1 MDIKLFIDKVFNV
14 AKNMQLDNFEV
25 YFTSSEN
32 ETIKVFK
39 GEVDTYSNSQNM
51 GISFRVKVD
60 DKMGYSY
67 TESLE
72 DDDVIPLIEKAI
84 SNAKVIENL
93 DTVDIYG
100 EKATYKKIDSF
111 NPNLKNI
118 TIDQKID
125 FLLTA
130 EKTALD
136 LDPRVKSVN
145 YCAIGSGY
153 GENIIKNSKGLDL
166 YHNGNS
172 IYAYIA
178 VVVQDGDSIKNDSAY
193 IVTKDFSE
201 MNPIKLA
208 TEAVNKALNKLSSI
222 SIESKTYNVII
233 ENDTFADLLGSMSGI
248 FSAEAVQK
256 GVSKLKDKIG
266 EVVASPIVTIT
277 DNPHLKN
284 GYGSAPFDAEGVP
297 TLCKSLIKNGVLKT
311 YLYNL
316 KTAKKDSVKTTGN
329 AAKGGYKGTM
339 GISSF
344 NLYLEKGDLSF
355 QELLNK
361 LQNGILITGFSGLH
375 SGLNSISG
383 DFSLATEG
391 FLVENGVITKPLN
404 QVTSAG
410 NFFDLLKNI
419 EYIGT
424 DLKFNLSGIGSPSLL
439 IKNISI
445 SS

>member
-1 MDIKLFIDKVFNV
+1 MNIKLFIDKIFDT
-14 AKNMQLDNFEV
+14 AKNMKLDDFEI

-39 GEVDTYSNSQNM
+39 GEIDTYSNSQNM
-51 GISFRVKVD
+51 GISFRVKVNE
-60 DKMGYSY
+60 KMGYSY
-67 TESLE
+67 TESIEEE
-72 DDDVIPLIEKAI
+72 DIIPLIERAI

-93 DTVDIYG
+93 DIIEIYG
-100 EKATYKKIDSF
+100 EKSIYEKIDSF
-111 NPNLKNI
+111 NPTLKDI
-118 TIDQKID
+118 TVDEKID
-125 FLLTA
+125 FLLKA
-130 EKTALD
+130 EKTALE

-145 YCAIGSGY
+145 YCVIGSGY

-178 VVVQDGDSIKNDSAY
+178 VVVQDGESIKNDSAY
-193 IVTKDFSE
+193 IVTKDFSN
-201 MNPIKLA
+201 MDPIKLA
-208 TEAVNKALNKLSSI
+208 TEAVTKALNKLNSI
-222 SIESKTYNVII
+222 SIDSKPYGVII
-233 ENDTFADLLGSMSGI
+233 ENDAFADLLGAMSGI
-248 FSAEAVQK
+248 FSGEAVQK
-256 GVSKLKDKIG
+256 GVSKLKGKIG
-266 EVVASPIVTIT
+266 EVIANSIVTIT
-277 DNPHLKN
+277 DNPHLKD
-284 GYGSAPFDAEGVP
+284 GYGSTPFDAEGVP
-297 TLCKSLIKNGVLKT
+297 TQCKHLIENGILKT
-311 YLYNL
+311 YLHNL
-316 KTAKKDSVKTTGN
+316 KTAKKDNIKTTGN

-339 GISSF
+339 GISTF
-344 NLYLEKGDLSF
+344 NLYLEKGNLSF
-355 QELLNK
+355 QELLDK
-361 LQNGILITGFSGLH
+361 LQNGVLITGFSGLH

-391 FLVENGVITKPLN
+391 FLIENGAITKPLN

-424 DLKFNLSGIGSPSLL
+424 DLKFNLSGVGSPSLL

>member
-201 MNPIKLA
+201 MDPIKLA

-344 NLYLEKGDLSF
+344 ILYLEKGDLSF

>member
-201 MNPIKLA
+201 MDPIKLA

>member
-201 MNPIKLA
+201 MDPIKLA
-208 TEAVNKALNKLSSI
+208 TEVVNKALNKLSSI

>member
-72 DDDVIPLIEKAI
+72 DDDVIPLIEKAT

-201 MNPIKLA
+201 MDPIKLA

-316 KTAKKDSVKTTGN
+316 KTSKKDSVKTTGN

>member
-1 MDIKLFIDKVFNV
+1 MDIKLFIDKVFDT
-14 AKNMQLDNFEV
+14 AKNMKLDDFEI

-39 GEVDTYSNSQNM
+39 GEIDTYSNSQNM
-51 GISFRVKVD
+51 GISFRVKVNE
-60 DKMGYSY
+60 KMGYSY
-67 TESLE
+67 TESIEEE
-72 DDDVIPLIEKAI
+72 DIIPLIERAI
-84 SNAKVIENL
+84 SNANVIENL
-93 DTVDIYG
+93 DIIEIYG
-100 EKATYKKIDSF
+100 EKSIYEKIDSF
-111 NPNLKNI
+111 NPALKDI
-118 TIDQKID
+118 TVDEKID
-125 FLLTA
+125 FLLKA
-130 EKTALD
+130 EKTALE
-136 LDPRVKSVN
+136 LDSRVKSVN
-145 YCAIGSGY
+145 YCVIGSGY

-178 VVVQDGDSIKNDSAY
+178 VVVQDGESIKNDSAY
-193 IVTKDFSE
+193 IVTKDFSN
-201 MNPIKLA
+201 MDPIKLA
-208 TEAVNKALNKLSSI
+208 TEAVTKALNKLNSI
-222 SIESKTYNVII
+222 SIDSKPYGVII
-233 ENDTFADLLGSMSGI
+233 ENDAFADLLGAMSGI
-248 FSAEAVQK
+248 FSGEAVQK

-266 EVVASPIVTIT
+266 EVVANSIVTIT
-277 DNPHLKN
+277 DNPHLKD

-297 TLCKSLIKNGVLKT
+297 TQCKHLIENGILKT
-311 YLYNL
+311 YLHNL
-316 KTAKKDSVKTTGN
+316 KTAKKDNIKTTGN

-339 GISSF
+339 GISTF
-344 NLYLEKGDLSF
+344 NLYLEKGNLSF
-355 QELLNK
+355 QELLDK
-361 LQNGILITGFSGLH
+361 LQNGVLITGFSGLH

-391 FLVENGVITKPLN
+391 FLIENGAITKPLN

-424 DLKFNLSGIGSPSLL
+424 DLKFNLSGVGSPSLL

>member
-153 GENIIKNSKGLDL
+153 RENIIKNSKGLDL

-201 MNPIKLA
+201 MDPIKLA

>member
-1 MDIKLFIDKVFNV
+1 MDIKLFIDKVFDT
-14 AKNMQLDNFEV
+14 AKNMKLDDFEI

-39 GEVDTYSNSQNM
+39 GEIDTYSNSQNM
-51 GISFRVKVD
+51 GISFRVKVNE
-60 DKMGYSY
+60 KMGYSY
-67 TESLE
+67 TESIEEE
-72 DDDVIPLIEKAI
+72 DIIPLIERAI
-84 SNAKVIENL
+84 SNANVIENL
-93 DTVDIYG
+93 DIIEIYG
-100 EKATYKKIDSF
+100 EKSIYEKIDSF
-111 NPNLKNI
+111 NPALKDI
-118 TIDQKID
+118 TVDEKID
-125 FLLTA
+125 FLLKA
-130 EKTALD
+130 EKIALE
-136 LDPRVKSVN
+136 LDSRVKSVN
-145 YCAIGSGY
+145 YCVIGSGY

-178 VVVQDGDSIKNDSAY
+178 VVVQDGESIKNDSAY
-193 IVTKDFSE
+193 IVTKDFSN
-201 MNPIKLA
+201 MDPIKLA
-208 TEAVNKALNKLSSI
+208 TEAVTKALNKLNSI
-222 SIESKTYNVII
+222 SIDSKPYGVII
-233 ENDTFADLLGSMSGI
+233 ENDAFADLLGAMSGI
-248 FSAEAVQK
+248 FSGEAVQK

-266 EVVASPIVTIT
+266 EVVANSIVTIT
-277 DNPHLKN
+277 DNPHLKD

-297 TLCKSLIKNGVLKT
+297 TQCKHLIENGILKT
-311 YLYNL
+311 YLHNL
-316 KTAKKDSVKTTGN
+316 KTAKKDNIKTTGN

-339 GISSF
+339 GISTF
-344 NLYLEKGDLSF
+344 NLYLEKGNLSF
-355 QELLNK
+355 QELLDK
-361 LQNGILITGFSGLH
+361 LQNGVLITGFSGLH

-391 FLVENGVITKPLN
+391 FLIENGAITKPLN

-424 DLKFNLSGIGSPSLL
+424 DLKFNLSGVGSPSLL

>member
-1 MDIKLFIDKVFNV
+1 MDIKLFIDKVFET
-14 AKNMQLDNFEV
+14 AKNMQLKEFEI

-39 GEVDTYSNSQNM
+39 GEIDTYSNSQNM

-60 DKMGYSY
+60 EKMGYSY

-72 DDDVIPLIEKAI
+72 EEDVIPLIERAI
-84 SNAKVIENL
+84 SNAKIIENL
-93 DTVDIYG
+93 DVIEIYG
-100 EKATYKKIDSF
+100 EKNNYEKIDSF
-111 NPNLKNI
+111 NPSLKNI
-118 TIDQKID
+118 TVEEKID
-125 FLLTA
+125 FLLKA
-130 EKTALD
+130 EKIALE
-136 LDPRVKSVN
+136 LDSRVKNVN
-145 YCAIGSGY
+145 YCMIGSGY
-153 GENIIKNSKGLDL
+153 GENIIKNSKDLDL
-166 YHNGNS
+166 YYNGNS

-178 VVVQDGDSIKNDSAY
+178 VIVQDGESIKNDSAY

-201 MNPIKLA
+201 MDPVKLA
-208 TEAVNKALNKLSSI
+208 TEAVTKALNKLNSI
-222 SIESKTYNVII
+222 SVESKIYNVIV
-233 ENDTFADLLGSMSGI
+233 ENDAFADLLGAMSGI
-248 FSAEAVQK
+248 FSGEAVQK
-256 GVSKLKDKIG
+256 GVSKLKGKIG
-266 EVVASPIVTIT
+266 ENIASSIVTIT
-277 DNPHLKN
+277 DNPHLKD

-297 TLCKSLIKNGVLKT
+297 TQCKHLIENGVLKT
-311 YLYNL
+311 YLHNL
-316 KTAKKDSVKTTGN
+316 KTAKKDSVNTTGN

-339 GISSF
+339 GISTF
-344 NLYLEKGDLSF
+344 NLYLEKGTHSF
-355 QELLNK
+355 QDLLNK

-410 NFFDLLKNI
+410 NFFNLLQNV
-419 EYIGT
+419 EYIGD
-424 DLKFNLSGIGSPSLL
+424 DLKFNLSGVGSPSLL

>member
-1 MDIKLFIDKVFNV
+1 MDIKLFIDKVFDT
-14 AKNMQLDNFEV
+14 AKNMKLDDFEI

-39 GEVDTYSNSQNM
+39 GEIDTYSNSQNM
-51 GISFRVKVD
+51 GISFRVKVNK
-60 DKMGYSY
+60 KMGYSY
-67 TESLE
+67 TESIEEE
-72 DDDVIPLIEKAI
+72 DIIPLIERAI
-84 SNAKVIENL
+84 SNANVIENL
-93 DTVDIYG
+93 DIIEIYG
-100 EKATYKKIDSF
+100 EKSIYEKIDSF
-111 NPNLKNI
+111 NPALKDI
-118 TIDQKID
+118 TVDEKID
-125 FLLTA
+125 FLLKA
-130 EKTALD
+130 EKTALE
-136 LDPRVKSVN
+136 LDSRVKSVN
-145 YCAIGSGY
+145 YCVIGSGY

-178 VVVQDGDSIKNDSAY
+178 VVVQDGESIKNDSAY
-193 IVTKDFSE
+193 IVTKDFSN
-201 MNPIKLA
+201 MDPIKLA
-208 TEAVNKALNKLSSI
+208 TEAVTKALNKLNSI
-222 SIESKTYNVII
+222 SIDSKPYRVII
-233 ENDTFADLLGSMSGI
+233 ENDAFADLLGAMSGI
-248 FSAEAVQK
+248 FSGEAVQK

-266 EVVASPIVTIT
+266 EVVANSIVTIT
-277 DNPHLKN
+277 DNPHLKD

-297 TLCKSLIKNGVLKT
+297 TQCKHLIENGILKT
-311 YLYNL
+311 YLHNL
-316 KTAKKDSVKTTGN
+316 KTAKKDNIKTTGN

-339 GISSF
+339 GISTF
-344 NLYLEKGDLSF
+344 NLYLEKGNLSF
-355 QELLNK
+355 QELLDK
-361 LQNGILITGFSGLH
+361 LQNGVLITGFSGLH

-391 FLVENGVITKPLN
+391 FLIENGAITKPLN

-424 DLKFNLSGIGSPSLL
+424 DLKFNLSGVGSPSLL

>member
-1 MDIKLFIDKVFNV
+1 MDIKLFIDKVFDT
-14 AKNMQLDNFEV
+14 AKNMKLDDFEI

-39 GEVDTYSNSQNM
+39 GEIDTYSNSQNM
-51 GISFRVKVD
+51 GISFRVKVNE
-60 DKMGYSY
+60 KMGYSY
-67 TESLE
+67 TESIEEE
-72 DDDVIPLIEKAI
+72 DIIPLIERAI
-84 SNAKVIENL
+84 SNANVIENL
-93 DTVDIYG
+93 DIIEIYG
-100 EKATYKKIDSF
+100 EKSIYEKIDSF
-111 NPNLKNI
+111 NPALKDI
-118 TIDQKID
+118 TVDEKID
-125 FLLTA
+125 FLLKA
-130 EKTALD
+130 EKTALE
-136 LDPRVKSVN
+136 LDSRVKSVN
-145 YCAIGSGY
+145 YCVIGSGY

-178 VVVQDGDSIKNDSAY
+178 VVVQDGESIKNDSAY
-193 IVTKDFSE
+193 IVTKDFSN
-201 MNPIKLA
+201 MDPIKLA
-208 TEAVNKALNKLSSI
+208 TEAVTKALNKLNSI
-222 SIESKTYNVII
+222 SIDSKPYGVII
-233 ENDTFADLLGSMSGI
+233 ENDAFADLLGAMSGI
-248 FSAEAVQK
+248 FSGEAVQK

-266 EVVASPIVTIT
+266 EVVANSIVTIT
-277 DNPHLKN
+277 DNPHLKD

-297 TLCKSLIKNGVLKT
+297 TQCKHLIENGVLKT
-311 YLYNL
+311 YLHNL
-316 KTAKKDSVKTTGN
+316 KTAKKDNIKTTGN

-339 GISSF
+339 GISTF
-344 NLYLEKGDLSF
+344 NLYLEKGNLSF
-355 QELLNK
+355 QELLDK
-361 LQNGILITGFSGLH
+361 LQNGVLITGFSGLH

-391 FLVENGVITKPLN
+391 FLIENGAITKPLN

-424 DLKFNLSGIGSPSLL
+424 DLKFNLSGVGSPSLL

>member
-1 MDIKLFIDKVFNV
+1 MDIKLFIDKVFDT
-14 AKNMQLDNFEV
+14 AKNMKLDDFEI

-39 GEVDTYSNSQNM
+39 GEIDTYSNSQNM
-51 GISFRVKVD
+51 GISFRVKVNE
-60 DKMGYSY
+60 KMGYSY
-67 TESLE
+67 TESIEEE
-72 DDDVIPLIEKAI
+72 DIIPLIERAI
-84 SNAKVIENL
+84 SNTNVIENL
-93 DTVDIYG
+93 DIIEIYG
-100 EKATYKKIDSF
+100 EKSIYEKIDSF
-111 NPNLKNI
+111 NPALKDI
-118 TIDQKID
+118 TVDEKID
-125 FLLTA
+125 FLLKA
-130 EKTALD
+130 EKTALE
-136 LDPRVKSVN
+136 LDSRVKSVN
-145 YCAIGSGY
+145 YCVIGSGY

-178 VVVQDGDSIKNDSAY
+178 VVVQDGESIKNDSAY
-193 IVTKDFSE
+193 IVTKDFSN
-201 MNPIKLA
+201 MDPIKLA
-208 TEAVNKALNKLSSI
+208 TEAVTKALNKLNSI
-222 SIESKTYNVII
+222 SIDSKPYGVII
-233 ENDTFADLLGSMSGI
+233 ENDAFADLLGAMSGI
-248 FSAEAVQK
+248 FSGEAVQK

-266 EVVASPIVTIT
+266 EVVANSIVTIT
-277 DNPHLKN
+277 DNPHLKD

-297 TLCKSLIKNGVLKT
+297 TQCKHLIENGILKT
-311 YLYNL
+311 YLHNL
-316 KTAKKDSVKTTGN
+316 KTAKKDNIKTTGN

-339 GISSF
+339 GISTF
-344 NLYLEKGDLSF
+344 NLYLEKGNLSF
-355 QELLNK
+355 QELLDK
-361 LQNGILITGFSGLH
+361 LQNGVLITGFSGLH

-391 FLVENGVITKPLN
+391 FLIENGAITKPLN

-424 DLKFNLSGIGSPSLL
+424 DLKFNLSGVGSPSLL

>member
-1 MDIKLFIDKVFNV
+1 MNIKLFIDKIFDT
-14 AKNMQLDNFEV
+14 AKNMKLDDFEI

-39 GEVDTYSNSQNM
+39 GEIDTYSNSQNM
-51 GISFRVKVD
+51 GISFRVKVNE
-60 DKMGYSY
+60 KMGYSY
-67 TESLE
+67 TESIEEE
-72 DDDVIPLIEKAI
+72 DIIPLIERAI

-93 DTVDIYG
+93 DIIEIYG
-100 EKATYKKIDSF
+100 EKSIYEKIDSF
-111 NPNLKNI
+111 NPTLKDI
-118 TIDQKID
+118 TVDEKID
-125 FLLTA
+125 FLLKA
-130 EKTALD
+130 EKTALE

-145 YCAIGSGY
+145 YCVIGSGY

-178 VVVQDGDSIKNDSAY
+178 VVVQDGESIKNDSAY
-193 IVTKDFSE
+193 IVTKDFSN
-201 MNPIKLA
+201 MDPIKLA
-208 TEAVNKALNKLSSI
+208 TEAVTKALNKLNSI
-222 SIESKTYNVII
+222 SIDSKPYGVII
-233 ENDTFADLLGSMSGI
+233 ENDAFADLLGAMSGI
-248 FSAEAVQK
+248 FSGEAVQK
-256 GVSKLKDKIG
+256 GVSKLKGKIG
-266 EVVASPIVTIT
+266 EVIANSIVTIT
-277 DNPHLKN
+277 DNPHLKD

-297 TLCKSLIKNGVLKT
+297 TQCKHLIENGILKT
-311 YLYNL
+311 YLHNL
-316 KTAKKDSVKTTGN
+316 KTAKKDNIKTTGN

-339 GISSF
+339 GISTF
-344 NLYLEKGDLSF
+344 NLYLEKGNLSF
-355 QELLNK
+355 QELLDK
-361 LQNGILITGFSGLH
+361 LQNGVLITGFSGLH

-391 FLVENGVITKPLN
+391 FLIENGAITKPLN

-424 DLKFNLSGIGSPSLL
+424 DLKFNLSGVGSPSLL

>member
-1 MDIKLFIDKVFNV
+1 MDIKLFIDKVFDT
-14 AKNMQLDNFEV
+14 AKNMKLDNFEI

-39 GEVDTYSNSQNM
+39 GEIDTYSNSQNM
-51 GISFRVKVD
+51 GISFRVKVNE
-60 DKMGYSY
+60 KMGYSY
-67 TESLE
+67 TESIEEE
-72 DDDVIPLIEKAI
+72 DIVPLIERAI

-93 DTVDIYG
+93 DVIEIYG
-100 EKATYKKIDSF
+100 EKSIYEKINSF
-111 NPNLKNI
+111 NPNLKDI
-118 TIDQKID
+118 TVDEKID
-125 FLLTA
+125 FLLKA
-130 EKTALD
+130 EKTALE
-136 LDPRVKSVN
+136 LDSRVKNVN
-145 YCAIGSGY
+145 YCVIGSGY

-166 YHNGNS
+166 YHKGNS

-178 VVVQDGDSIKNDSAY
+178 VVVQDGESIKNDSAY
-193 IVTKDFSE
+193 IVTRNFSE
-201 MNPIKLA
+201 MDPVKLA
-208 TEAVNKALNKLSSI
+208 TEAVNKALNKLNST
-222 SIESKTYNVII
+222 SIESNIYNIII
-233 ENDTFADLLGSMSGI
+233 ENDAFADLLGAMSGI
-248 FSAEAVQK
+248 FSGEAIQK
-256 GVSKLKDKIG
+256 GVSKLKGKIG
-266 EVVASPIVTIT
+266 EAVASSIVTIT
-277 DNPHLKN
+277 DNPHLKD

-297 TLCKSLIKNGVLKT
+297 TQCKSLIENGILKT
-311 YLYNL
+311 YLHNL

-339 GISSF
+339 GISTF
-344 NLYLEKGDLSF
+344 NLYLENGEHSF

-361 LQNGILITGFSGLH
+361 LQNGVLITGFSGLH

-391 FLVENGVITKPLN
+391 FLVENGTILKPLN

-419 EYIGT
+419 ESIGN
-424 DLKFNLSGIGSPSLL
+424 DLKFNLSGVGSPSVL